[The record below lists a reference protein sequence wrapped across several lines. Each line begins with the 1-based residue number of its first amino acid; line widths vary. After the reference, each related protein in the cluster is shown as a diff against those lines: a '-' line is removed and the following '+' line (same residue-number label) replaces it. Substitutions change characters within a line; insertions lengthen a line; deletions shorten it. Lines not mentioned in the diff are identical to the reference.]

1 MRSAPYVSFQ
11 TILVNDNDIGWNE
24 YLQLKRDFHYL
35 LYNMF
40 NCSLHEVM
48 MTKQSADSTSEL
60 LPTGIPNPKT
70 AHASW
75 LMAMFKHDKPVS
87 LVDYQQ
93 GKTDSNTAIDMIEAA
108 RRITMGNRD
117 EVIEPVMMLVSGEQ
131 INHYQFREPAKA
143 FWANGVEANMSDEE
157 ILNAWRAMQTIA
169 DEVKTDDEQES

>member
-1 MRSAPYVSFQ
+1 MNRWCRFNQ
-11 TILVNDNDIGWNE
+11 ILTGDNSVDYGE
-24 YLQLKRDFHYL
+24 FLRLKRDWEPHWYTD
-35 LYNMF
+35 F
-40 NCSLHEVM
+40 NCSLREVE

-169 DEVKTDDEQES
+169 DEIKTDDEQES